1 MQETQEGEARSGV
14 LGRMPTWVSG
24 IAPLLLLAA
33 LVWFFLAYGPL
44 GVFQAAFPP
53 VEELSIQRIVLPEPE
68 VIQIEIVNGGPDPVT
83 VAQVLVDEAYWVHTI
98 EPARTIPRLGRAT
111 ITIPYSWVEGDTHE
125 IMLITETGVTFT
137 GEIAV
142 ATVSP
147 KPNALYLTTFTL
159 LGIYVGVIPV
169 GIGLLWYP
177 FLRRIKRR
185 WMDFFLAFT
194 VGLLLFLGVDAVVE
208 ALELAGERV
217 PGPFQG
223 EALILIGGL
232 GTFLALDAFVRWT
245 TSGVRDE
252 TRARLVLAYLIALGI
267 GLHNLGEGLA
277 IGAAYAVG
285 EISLGAFLVLG
296 FMLHNTTEG
305 LAIVAPIAKDRPTR
319 WLGHLA
325 AMGALAGGPT
335 IVGTWIGGFTY
346 SPIWSTFFLAVGA
359 GAIFQVVYQI
369 GKLMQRQSDEGLSS
383 LLNTAGLMAG
393 LVIMYVTGLLVA
405 A

>member
-1 MQETQEGEARSGV
+1 MQETQKREARSDL
-14 LGRMPTWVSG
+14 LGRTPTWVSG

-33 LVWFFLAYGPL
+33 LVWVFLIYGPL

-68 VIQIEIVNGGPDPVT
+68 VIQVEIVNGGPDPVT
-83 VAQVLVDEAYWVHTI
+83 IAQVLVDEAYWVHTI

-147 KPNALYLTTFTL
+147 KPNALYLGTFTL

-169 GIGLLWYP
+169 SIGLLWYP

-185 WMDFFLAFT
+185 WMNFFLALT
-194 VGLLLFLGVDAVVE
+194 VGLLLFLGVDAVAE
-208 ALELAGERV
+208 ALELAAEQV

-223 EALILIGGL
+223 VALILIGGL

-245 TSGVRDE
+245 TSGARDE

-285 EISLGAFLVLG
+285 EIALGGFLVLG

-305 LAIVAPIAKDRPTR
+305 LAIVAPIAKDRLGR
-319 WLGHLA
+319 LLGHLA
-325 AMGALAGGPT
+325 AMGALAGAPT
-335 IVGTWIGGFTY
+335 IVGAWIGGFTY
-346 SPIWSTFFLAVGA
+346 SPIGATFFLAVGA
-359 GAIFQVVYQI
+359 GAIFQVVYEV
-369 GKLMQRQSDEGLSS
+369 GKLMRQQREDRASRLF
-383 LLNTAGLMAG
+383 NAAGLMAG

>member
-1 MQETQEGEARSGV
+1 MQETQEKQAR
-14 LGRMPTWVSG
+14 GRTPTWVIG
-24 IAPLLLLAA
+24 TVPLLLLGA
-33 LVWFFLAYGPL
+33 LVWVFLTYGPL

-53 VEELSIQRIVLPEPE
+53 VEELSIQRIVLPEPG
-68 VIQIEIVNGGPDPVT
+68 VIQLEIINGGPDPVT

-125 IMLITETGVTFT
+125 IMLITATGVTFT
-137 GEIAV
+137 AEIAV
-142 ATVSP
+142 ATESP
-147 KPNALYLTTFTL
+147 KPNALYLGTFTL

-177 FLRRIKRR
+177 FLRRITRR
-185 WMDFFLAFT
+185 WLNFFLALT
-194 VGLLLFLGVDAVVE
+194 VGLLLFLGVDAVAE
-208 ALELAGERV
+208 ALELAAEQV

-223 EALILIGGL
+223 VALILIGGL

-245 TSGVRDE
+245 TSGARDE
-252 TRARLVLAYLIALGI
+252 TRARLVLAYMIALGI

-305 LAIVAPIAKDRPTR
+305 LAIVAPIAKDRPAR
-319 WLGHLA
+319 LLGHLA
-325 AMGALAGGPT
+325 AMGALAGAPT
-335 IVGTWIGGFTY
+335 IAGTWIGGFTY
-346 SPIWSTFFLAVGA
+346 SPIWATFFLAVGA
-359 GAIFQVVYQI
+359 GAIFQVVHAI
-369 GKLMQRQSDEGLSS
+369 GKLMRQQSDDRASRLF
-383 LLNTAGLMAG
+383 NAAGLMAG
-393 LVIMYVTGLLVA
+393 LEIMYVTGLLVTA
-405 A
+405 

>member
-1 MQETQEGEARSGV
+1 MQETQEKQAR
-14 LGRMPTWVSG
+14 GRTPTWVIG
-24 IAPLLLLAA
+24 TVPLLLLGA
-33 LVWFFLAYGPL
+33 LVWVFLTYGPL

-53 VEELSIQRIVLPEPE
+53 VEELSIQRIVLPEPG
-68 VIQIEIVNGGPDPVT
+68 VIQLEIINGGPDPVT

-111 ITIPYSWVEGDTHE
+111 ITLPYSWVEGDTHE

-147 KPNALYLTTFTL
+147 KPNALYLRTFTL
-159 LGIYVGVIPV
+159 LGVYVGVIPV
-169 GIGLLWYP
+169 AIGLLWYP
-177 FLRRIKRR
+177 FLRRIERR
-185 WMDFFLAFT
+185 WMNFFLALT
-194 VGLLLFLGVDAVVE
+194 VGLLLFLGVDAVAE
-208 ALELAGERV
+208 ALELAAEQV
-217 PGPFQG
+217 PGAFQG
-223 EALILIGGL
+223 VVLILIGGL

-245 TSGVRDE
+245 KSGVRDE

-285 EISLGAFLVLG
+285 EIALGGFLVLG
-296 FMLHNTTEG
+296 FMIHNTTEG
-305 LAIVAPIAKDRPTR
+305 LAIVAPIAKDRPAR
-319 WLGHLA
+319 LLGHLA

-335 IVGTWIGGFTY
+335 IAGAWIGGFTY
-346 SPIWSTFFLAVGA
+346 SPIWAVFFLSVGA
-359 GAIFQVVYQI
+359 GAIFQVVYEI
-369 GKLMQRQSDEGLSS
+369 GKLMRQQSDDRASR
-383 LLNTAGLMAG
+383 LLNAAGLMAG

>member
-1 MQETQEGEARSGV
+1 MQETQEREARSGV

-33 LVWFFLAYGPL
+33 LVWIFLAYGPL

-68 VIQIEIVNGGPDPVT
+68 VIQIDIINGGPDPVT
-83 VAQVLVDEAYWVHTI
+83 VAQVLVDDAYWVHTI

-319 WLGHLA
+319 LLGHLA

-359 GAIFQVVYQI
+359 GAIFQVVYEI

>member
-1 MQETQEGEARSGV
+1 MQETQEREAPIALLSRT
-14 LGRMPTWVSG
+14 PTWLSG
-24 IAPLLLLAA
+24 IAPLILLGA
-33 LVWFFLAYGPL
+33 LVWVFVAYGPL

-53 VEELSIQRIVLPEPE
+53 VEELSIQRIVLPEPGLIE
-68 VIQIEIVNGGPDPVT
+68 VEVVNGGPDPVT

-98 EPARTIPRLGRAT
+98 EPARTISRLGRAT

-125 IMLITETGVTFT
+125 IVLITETGVTFT

-142 ATVSP
+142 ATESP
-147 KPNALYLTTFTL
+147 KPNALYLGTFTL

-169 GIGLLWYP
+169 SIGLLWYP

-185 WMDFFLAFT
+185 WLNFFLALT
-194 VGLLLFLGVDAVVE
+194 VGLLLFLGVDAVAE
-208 ALELAGERV
+208 ALELSAERV

-223 EALILIGGL
+223 VALILIGGL
-232 GTFLALDAFVRWT
+232 GAFLALDTFVRWT

-252 TRARLVLAYLIALGI
+252 SHARLVLAYLIALGI

-285 EISLGAFLVLG
+285 EIALGAFLVLG

-305 LAIVAPIAKDRPTR
+305 LAIVAPIAKDRPV
-319 WLGHLA
+319 LGHLA

-335 IVGTWIGGFTY
+335 IAGAWIGGFTY
-346 SPIWSTFFLAVGA
+346 SPIWSTFFLALGA
-359 GAIFQVVYQI
+359 GAIFQVVYEI
-369 GKLMQRQSDEGLSS
+369 GKLMRQQSDDRASRLF
-383 LLNTAGLMAG
+383 NAAGLMAG